1 LGRGGGNHVGNKEE
15 LVNPSAVICDG
26 REQAMVQKAENVIE
40 HMQSLHATI
49 HVGNSTK
56 ESKGK
61 RPATAKKGTGTYK
74 RRPRTDKS
82 EQISNSMTLEVGNK
96 RGADVDGMCI
106 DEEVLSVKKS
116 KGNGGSGG
124 GMIDAGANVDVGDKN
139 FVKTGLSE

>member
-1 LGRGGGNHVGNKEE
+1 VGNKEE

-61 RPATAKKGTGTYK
+61 RPATTKKGTGTYK
-74 RRPRTDKS
+74 RRPRTPPCRVCS
-82 EQISNSMTLEVGNK
+82 
-96 RGADVDGMCI
+96 R
-106 DEEVLSVKKS
+106 
-116 KGNGGSGG
+116 
-124 GMIDAGANVDVGDKN
+124 
-139 FVKTGLSE
+139 